1 MSEIEKLM
9 SDPEALRMLAMSQQE
24 MHDLA
29 IAFRDQ
35 IAQARLA
42 ESLEEMQ
49 TATEAIG
56 KALESFNKKY
66 SWVIEAGKAVV
77 DRLSAIKARLDAG
90 ELSALMELPF
100 LDDLPRDV
108 LPYLEREIKDMTA
121 DEIMGSVSRTI
132 PAAAR
137 AYYEDTKDADV
148 LPYILNISPD
158 DLPALKKELTRRK
171 YTLEDLEANLDDLIQ
186 AARKAFTVTAKRADK
201 IEYPLDK
208 LNTIMWGLTKKET
221 AGRVLVN
228 MAKQG
233 TKKKIPL
240 YYSINFDELEDVQIS
255 KELTATDKRVYIAMS
270 ALYNAGNEVMTITQ
284 IHHAMG
290 NAGLPSKAQIDRIN
304 ESVTK
309 MSGARIHV
317 DNQAEA
323 DAYNYKAFPYD
334 GSLLPMERRSAI
346 VNGQIVDAAI
356 HLFREPPL
364 MSFAKERGQVTAFKA
379 SLLQSPISKTEAN
392 LKLEDY
398 LITRISRSKGTCKIL
413 LATLYEKA
421 GITTKKQK
429 QRVPEKIEK
438 YLQTYMKEGTITGYK
453 IGKEEVIITLP
464 PK

>member
-1 MSEIEKLM
+1 MSDLEKLM

-24 MHDLA
+24 MHDIA

-35 IAQARLA
+35 IARARLA

-49 TATEAIG
+49 AATEEIG
-56 KALESFNKKY
+56 KALEDFNQKY
-66 SWVIEAGKAVV
+66 LWAIETGKAVV
-77 DRLSAIKARLDAG
+77 DRLNEIKARLDAG
-90 ELSALMELPF
+90 ELSALIELPF

-108 LPYLEREIKDMTA
+108 LPYLEREIKGMTA

-137 AYYEDTKDADV
+137 AYYEDTGDASV
-148 LPYILNISPD
+148 LPYIVNIAPED
-158 DLPALKKELTRRK
+158 VPAIKREIAKRG
-171 YTLEDLEANLDDLIQ
+171 YTLEEVEANLDDLIQ

-208 LNTIMWGLTKKET
+208 LNAIMWGLTKKET
-221 AGRVLVN
+221 AGTVSVN
-228 MAKQG
+228 MAKQRS
-233 TKKKIPL
+233 KKALPL

-270 ALYNAGNEVMTITQ
+270 ALYNAGNEVVTITQ
-284 IHHAMG
+284 IHYAMG
-290 NAGLPSKAQIDRIN
+290 NAGLPNKAQIDKIN
-304 ESVTK
+304 ESITK
-309 MSGARIHV
+309 MAGAKIHV

-323 DAYNYKAFPYD
+323 DAYNYKAFRYD
-334 GSLLPMERRSAI
+334 ASLLPMERCSAI
-346 VNGQIVDAAI
+346 VNGQTVNAAI

-398 LITRISRSKGTCKIL
+398 LITRISRSKGKCKIL

-421 GITTKKQK
+421 GITTIKQK
-429 QRVPEKIEK
+429 QRAPEKIEK
-438 YLQTYMKEGTITGYK
+438 YLQTYMKEGMITGYK
-453 IGKEEVIITLP
+453 IGKEEIIITLN
-464 PK
+464 